1 MGGFL
6 QDNFLGNSPH
16 VCPSQV
22 GNREDD
28 TQAVCQVVI
37 RGRAP
42 PLQCCS
48 VFFTAFVLGLG
59 LLCPAYKDTETGK
72 YLFRCPIN
80 SRLKGRHRRTASNR
94 NYVLPVLF
102 AKAHTCVSDS
112 ISLSKHLKDI
122 IQPIAN
128 RLPHLHS
135 TLEHG
140 QSSVGTLERNEQF
153 L

>member
-22 GNREDD
+22 GNREDG
-28 TQAVCQVVI
+28 TQAVCQVGT

-48 VFFTAFVLGLG
+48 
-59 LLCPAYKDTETGK
+59 
-72 YLFRCPIN
+72 
-80 SRLKGRHRRTASNR
+80 ASNR
-94 NYVLPVLF
+94 NYVLPMLF

-112 ISLSKHLKDI
+112 ISHSKHLKDI
-122 IQPIAN
+122 IQPIVN

-140 QSSVGTLERNEQF
+140 
-153 L
+153 